1 MGDFQTVALWGVS
14 VACTVLGWF
23 ARELWSAVNK
33 LKQDLQSLAL
43 EINEKYIRKDDFAS
57 IILLIFNI
65 ESNIFSFIPYGF
77 NILAPSSILLS
88 LINFFNFLK

>member
-57 IILLIFNI
+57 FRIELLDFMRRI
-65 ESNIFSFIPYGF
+65 EDK
-77 NILAPSSILLS
+77 LDR
-88 LINFFNFLK
+88 KVDK

>member
-43 EINEKYIRKDDFAS
+43 EINEKYVRKDDFAS
-57 IILLIFNI
+57 FRTELLDFMRRI
-65 ESNIFSFIPYGF
+65 EDK
-77 NILAPSSILLS
+77 LDR
-88 LINFFNFLK
+88 KVDK